1 MIKICKSVFILLCVL
16 AFWVSCKKADYLT
29 DSGIHEA
36 ITPLSTYDYL
46 QQHSWHFFDTT
57 ILIIDHY
64 NLKDEVNQVPTFFAF
79 TDYSIAAFMT
89 DRRIEKQQVSAT
101 ADYTLDSLYKYM
113 TVDSIRQYFF
123 DQEIRMGDLPINE
136 VKAYTSEGNTTMA
149 MFRELQVANDYTVR
163 TNAPTY
169 LLYLVKVRGAMD
181 VPGVVSPPNEVD
193 TRVRCQTT
201 GILTSNG
208 AKTLHV
214 LNNQHRFVRF

>member
-16 AFWVSCKKADYLT
+16 ALWVSCKKGDYLT

-57 ILIIDHY
+57 ILVIDHY

-79 TDYSIAAFMT
+79 TDYSIAAFMA
-89 DRRIEKQQVSAT
+89 DRRNEKQQVSAT

-123 DQEIRMGDLPINE
+123 DQEIRMGDMPVNE
-136 VKAYTSEGNTTMA
+136 VKAYTSESNTTMGV
-149 MFRELQVANDYTVR
+149 FRELQVANDYTVR

-169 LLYLVKVRGAMD
+169 LLYLVKVRGVMD
-181 VPGVVSPPNEVD
+181 VPGVIYPPTEVD